1 MLGMVEVEWR
11 QFEILRFHEADAV
24 IGYDAFDGGH
34 PLLGTVTTQTG
45 EEIEGVI
52 RWDAEEAGS
61 WEFLNGRRDD
71 VIFTIEFSQVSRI
84 VRGEALGATVTLLDG
99 RTFELDDSNDVDWDN
114 KGILVAPEVTGS
126 SAEADASLW
135 RVVSWDEFKEIR
147 FRHDTMTDG
156 GR

>member
-1 MLGMVEVEWR
+1 
-11 QFEILRFHEADAV
+11 
-24 IGYDAFDGGH
+24 
-34 PLLGTVTTQTG
+34 
-45 EEIEGVI
+45 
-52 RWDAEEAGS
+52 
-61 WEFLNGRRDD
+61 
-71 VIFTIEFSQVSRI
+71 
-84 VRGEALGATVTLLDG
+84 LDG